1 MKEGYIVVRNNK
13 QIAKVMLEE
22 ILYVLRDKRRVLMTA
37 EEDFVFYERM
47 NTVVK
52 HLDERFAGILE
63 SCYINMD
70 RVRSIRNEGVVFDD
84 GRTLFLSR
92 ESVVKAKRLFFDYIK
107 YDDE

>member
-1 MKEGYIVVRNNK
+1 MKEGYIVVRTNK

-22 ILYVLRDKRRVLMTA
+22 ILYVLRDKRRLLMIA
-37 EEDFVFYERM
+37 GEEFVFYERM

-70 RVRSIRNEGVVFDD
+70 RVRSINNDGVVFDD
-84 GRTLFLSR
+84 GRILLLSR
-92 ESVVKAKRLFFDYIK
+92 ESVVKAKKLFFDHIR
-107 YDDE
+107 YDNE